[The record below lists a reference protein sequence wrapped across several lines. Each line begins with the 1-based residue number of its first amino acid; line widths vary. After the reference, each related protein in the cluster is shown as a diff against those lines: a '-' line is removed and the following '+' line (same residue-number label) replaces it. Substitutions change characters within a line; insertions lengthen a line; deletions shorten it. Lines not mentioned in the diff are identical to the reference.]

1 MYKIGIIGDKDE
13 ILCFKALG
21 VVPYEAQ
28 DVEEA
33 SSMLSKACGENF
45 GIIFIS
51 ECFAKDLNEQIS
63 GIEMPIIIEIP
74 DKKGVTGFG
83 IEMLRK
89 TVEKAVG
96 TDILSK
102 KGD

>member
-21 VVPYEAQ
+21 VVTYGAK

-33 SSMLSKACGENF
+33 SSMLSKACDENF

-51 ECFAKDLNEQIS
+51 EGFAKNLDEQIS

-74 DKKGVTGFG
+74 DKKGITGFG
-83 IEMLRK
+83 IEKLRR

-96 TDILSK
+96 TNILSK